1 MFASGAARDGRV
13 LGAILVLASA
23 LVFSLAGI
31 LTKAITADPWTIAC
45 WRGLVGGLLIALYVA
60 WLGRRQA
67 LRARFQL
74 DWRGWL
80 IASVGAVA
88 SLLFISA
95 FKLTYVANVAV
106 IYATAPFL
114 AAALAWWLFRER
126 LQGRTAVAAVVSLA
140 GVAIVVAGGLGT
152 GKLTGDGVAL
162 AMTVACALYMVLIRA
177 YRDSPVVWA
186 GGVSGFQ
193 LFAVGWL
200 VADPLAVT
208 RQDALLMALF
218 GCSFAVAVV
227 LWTEGTRLIPAAE
240 SGLLGSAET
249 PFAIL
254 LAWLLLAELP
264 PLASFAGGAV
274 VLAAVFA
281 HAAAGMRG
289 ARSDAASACA
299 PGRTATP
306 G

>member
-1 MFASGAARDGRV
+1 MALRAAHDGRV
-13 LGAILVLASA
+13 LGAGLVLASA

-60 WLGRRQA
+60 WLGRR
-67 LRARFQL
+67 RPRRDRFRL
-74 DWRGWL
+74 NWRVWL
-80 IASVGAVA
+80 LASVGSIA

-95 FKLTYVANVAV
+95 FKLTYIANVAV
-106 IYATAPFL
+106 IYATAPFV
-114 AAALAWWLFRER
+114 AAGLAWWLFRER
-126 LQGRTAVAAVVSLA
+126 LQGRTALAAAVSLG
-140 GVAIVVAGGLGT
+140 GVAVVVAGGLGA

-177 YRDSPVVWA
+177 FRDSPVVWA

-193 LFAVGWL
+193 LFVIGWL

-218 GCSFAVAVV
+218 GATFAVAVV
-227 LWTEGTRLIPAAE
+227 LWTEGTRLIAAAE
-240 SGLLGSAET
+240 SGLFGTAET

-254 LAWLLLAELP
+254 LAWLLLGELP
-264 PLASFAGGAV
+264 PLASFIGGAV
-274 VLAAVFA
+274 VLAAVFL
-281 HAAAGMRG
+281 HAAAGLRR
-289 ARSDAASACA
+289 ARSGAATACA
-299 PGRTATP
+299 PGRSATP